1 MSLESSA
8 SRLVTI
14 TENGLIAS
22 DQYDVATP
30 DVATPDVTLVPDTTF
45 AALRQL
51 ALGTDDT
58 DALLT
63 LTVRKGQQFVR
74 FRTYVGLLQ
83 LTDGTQIE
91 ILPKIGDP
99 ANARQT
105 LLTMLRSL
113 RNSPF
118 RTLKARTGTAQLP
131 LWEVFVST
139 FLDVLEPLLHQG
151 LQRAY
156 VATERN
162 ERFWKGQF
170 QPARQQRE
178 NQYHA
183 ERLAIRYE
191 SLTVDVPP
199 NRILKT
205 ALLYLNNRTESARS
219 QQRIRRT
226 LIALT
231 DVPVSEFITADEA
244 ATQRTSRLFAR
255 YEPALRWAVALLNQ
269 QLPGVRAG
277 SVTGQSLL
285 FPMERVFEE
294 YVAQGVRRYWP
305 DGGAVSVQ
313 ESSAH
318 LVDEH
323 VGSPRFKLRPD
334 ILIRQADRTLVL
346 DTKWKQVDGQS
357 ATGSYGIDQSDLY
370 QLYAYGKKYAAT
382 DLFLIYPANNTFQKP
397 LSVFGYDATTR
408 LHVVPFDCAQPLAL
422 EVEKLARYALQG

>member
-1 MSLESSA
+1 M
-8 SRLVTI
+8 LVTI
-14 TENGLIAS
+14 TENGLVTSYENGDAL
-22 DQYDVATP
+22 
-30 DVATPDVTLVPDTTF
+30 PDVTLVPDATF

-63 LTVRKGQQFVR
+63 LTARKGREFIR
-74 FRTYVGLLQ
+74 FRTYVGRMQ

-91 ILPKIGDP
+91 ILPKLGEP

-118 RTLKARTGTAQLP
+118 RILNARTGSARLP
-131 LWEVFVST
+131 LWEVFVT
-139 FLDVLEPLLHQG
+139 AFLDLLEPLLHQG
-151 LQRAY
+151 MQRAY

-178 NQYHA
+178 NQHHA
-183 ERLAIRYE
+183 ERLAVRYE
-191 SLTVDVPP
+191 SLTADVPP

-205 ALLYLNNRTESARS
+205 ALLYVNNQTAFASN
-219 QQRIRRT
+219 QQRIQRV
-226 LIALT
+226 LMALA
-231 DVPVSEFITADEA
+231 DVPVSESIAADEA
-244 ATQRTSRLFAR
+244 ATRRVSRLFAR
-255 YEPALRWAVALLNQ
+255 YEPALRWSAALLNR
-269 QLPGVRAG
+269 QLPGIRAG
-277 SVTGQSLL
+277 SVAGQSLL

-294 YVAQGVRRYWP
+294 FVAHGIQRYWP
-305 DGGAVSVQ
+305 DGGVVSVQ

-323 VGSPRFKLRPD
+323 VGSPKFRLRPD

-346 DTKWKQVDGQS
+346 DTKWKQLNGLNE
-357 ATGSYGIDQSDLY
+357 AGNYGIDQSDLY

-382 DLFLIYPANNTFQKP
+382 DLFLIYPANETFQKP
-397 LSVFGYDATTR
+397 LSVFGYDASTR
-408 LHVVPFDCAQPLAL
+408 LHVVPFNCAQPLAL
-422 EVEKLARYALQG
+422 EVEKLSRYALEG

>member
-1 MSLESSA
+1 MPIS
-8 SRLVTI
+8 I
-14 TENGLIAS
+14 TENGLISSNTSGEAL
-22 DQYDVATP
+22 
-30 DVATPDVTLVPDTTF
+30 PDVTPVPDVTF

-63 LTVRKGQQFVR
+63 LTARKGREMVR
-74 FRTYVGLLQ
+74 FRNYVGLLQ
-83 LTDGTQIE
+83 LADGTQIE
-91 ILPKIGDP
+91 ILPKIGEP

-118 RTLKARTGTAQLP
+118 RLLNARTGTARLP
-131 LWEVFVST
+131 LWEVFIT
-139 FLDVLEPLLHQG
+139 AFLDVLEPLLHQG

-156 VATERN
+156 VASERN

-178 NQYHA
+178 NQHHA
-183 ERLAIRYE
+183 ERLAVRYE
-191 SLTVDVPP
+191 SLTADVPP

-205 ALLYLNNRTESARS
+205 ALLFINNRTESAPN
-219 QQRIRRT
+219 QQRIQQALVT
-226 LIALT
+226 LAGVPSSESIA
-231 DVPVSEFITADEA
+231 ADEA
-244 ATQRTSRLFAR
+244 ATRRMSRLFAR

-277 SVTGQSLL
+277 GVAGQSLL

-294 YVAQGVRRYWP
+294 FVAHGIRRYWP
-305 DGGAVSVQ
+305 AGGTVTVQ

-323 VGSPRFKLRPD
+323 VGNPKFKLRPD
-334 ILIRQADRTLVL
+334 ILIRQEEKTFVL
-346 DTKWKQVDGQS
+346 DTKWKQIDGDS
-357 ATGSYGIDQSDLY
+357 TSGNYGIDQSDLY

-382 DLFLIYPANNTFQKP
+382 DLFLIYPTNDTFQQP

-408 LHVVPFDCAQPLAL
+408 LHVVPFNCAQPLAS
-422 EVEKLARYALQG
+422 EVEKLSRYALEGETSPTVCL